1 MVETILE
8 NLLFNNTYFI
18 SAYPYIK
25 EDYFDRG
32 PYREIFK
39 LIQKHVNEYNTIPTK
54 TALAIAL
61 DKKSIDQVTHD
72 GVKEVLARLSS
83 KPEDHAWLIKE
94 TESYCKDQAMYNAL
108 SKAIE
113 IQENAAKPFEERNKK
128 LPDVGAIEDL
138 MKEALAI
145 SFDGS
150 VGHDWFEDY
159 ERRYM
164 LYQSKANKVPFISNV
179 LNKITKGGAELGT
192 LNVIMAGV
200 NVGKSLG
207 LCSLAADYLQT
218 GKNVVYFSM
227 EMAEH
232 VVAKR
237 IDANL
242 LDVTLDEIDD
252 GNMSFAE
259 YKARMERLKS
269 RNMGRLIIKQY
280 PTSGA
285 NANHFNAFLNELK
298 LKKNFKA
305 DVVIVDYLGIC
316 ASTRIRGGSE
326 NSYTLV
332 KAIAEELRGLA
343 VQHQVVLWTG
353 AQTTRS
359 AWDSTDIDMSD
370 VAESAGLPA
379 TADFMLAV
387 METEELAQ
395 MGLQLMK
402 QIKSRYGDKNWINK
416 FKMGVKKGNQRWYD
430 VEEEQQSRS
439 GTPTTPSPRQADNT
453 KGNNSRQHLDELA
466 ATMHF

>member
-1 MVETILE
+1 M
-8 NLLFNNTYFI
+8 LFNNTYFI
-18 SAYPYIK
+18 SAYPYLK
-25 EDYFDRG
+25 DEYFDKG
-32 PYREIFK
+32 PYREIFT
-39 LIQKHVNEYNTIPTK
+39 LIQKHVNAYNTIPTI
-54 TALAIAL
+54 TALTIAL
-61 DKKSIDQVTHD
+61 EKKSIDQLTHD
-72 GVKEVLARLSS
+72 GVKEVLGRLTS
-83 KPEDHAWLIKE
+83 KPEDHAWLMKE

-108 SKAIE
+108 SRAIE
-113 IQENAAKPFEERNKK
+113 IQENASKPFEERNKRI
-128 LPDVGAIEDL
+128 PDVGAIEDL
-138 MKEALAI
+138 MKDALSI

-164 LYQSKANKVPFISNV
+164 LYQSKANKIPFISHI

-207 LCSLAADYLQT
+207 LCSLAADYLQS

-252 GNMSFAE
+252 GNLSFAE
-259 YKARMERLKS
+259 YKARMEKLKTG
-269 RNMGRLIIKQY
+269 NMGRLIIKQY

-316 ASTRIRGGSE
+316 ASTRLGGGTE
-326 NSYTLV
+326 NSYSFV

-359 AWDSTDIDMSD
+359 AWDSTDIDMAD

-387 METEELAQ
+387 METEELAH
-395 MGLQLMK
+395 MGLQLFK
-402 QIKSRYGDKNWINK
+402 QIKSRYGDKNYYNK

-430 VEEEQQSRS
+430 VEVDEQQRP
-439 GTPTTPSPRQADNT
+439 GGNAPAAQPRVAENS
-453 KGNNSRQHLDELA
+453 KGANARAQLDELA
-466 ATMHF
+466 EGFNF

>member
-1 MVETILE
+1 M
-8 NLLFNNTYFI
+8 
-18 SAYPYIK
+18 
-25 EDYFDRG
+25 
-32 PYREIFK
+32 FK

-54 TALAIAL
+54 TALVIAL
-61 DKKSIDQVTHD
+61 EKKSIDQLTHD
-72 GVKEVLARLSS
+72 GIKEVLGRLAS
-83 KPEDHAWLIKE
+83 KPEDHSWLIKE
-94 TESYCKDQAMYNAL
+94 TETYCKDQAMYNAL

-138 MKEALAI
+138 MKNALSI

-164 LYQSKANKVPFISNV
+164 LYMSKANKVPFVSQI
-179 LNKITKGGAELGT
+179 LNKITKGGAEIGT

-252 GNMSFAE
+252 GQLSFAE
-259 YKARMERLKS
+259 YKARMEKLKS

-316 ASTRIRGGSE
+316 ASTRLGGGTE
-326 NSYTLV
+326 NSYSFV

-343 VQHQVVLWTG
+343 VQHQVVMWTG
-353 AQTTRS
+353 AQTNRG

-395 MGLQLMK
+395 LGVQLFK
-402 QIKSRYGDKNWINK
+402 QIKSRYGDKNYISK
-416 FKMGVKKGNQRWYD
+416 FRMGVRKGNQRWYD
-430 VEEEQQSRS
+430 IEEEGQSPKP
-439 GTPTTPSPRQADNT
+439 GAPAPRQADHT
-453 KGNNSRQHLDELA
+453 KGSNSREKLDELA
-466 ATMHF
+466 GIMNF

>member
-1 MVETILE
+1 M
-8 NLLFNNTYFI
+8 
-18 SAYPYIK
+18 
-25 EDYFDRG
+25 
-32 PYREIFK
+32 FK

-54 TALAIAL
+54 TALVIAL
-61 DKKSIDQVTHD
+61 EKKSIDQLTHD
-72 GVKEVLARLSS
+72 GIKEVLGRLAS
-83 KPEDHAWLIKE
+83 KPEDHSWLIKE
-94 TESYCKDQAMYNAL
+94 TETYCKDQAMYNAL

-138 MKEALAI
+138 MKNALSI

-164 LYQSKANKVPFISNV
+164 LYMSKANKVPFVSQI
-179 LNKITKGGAELGT
+179 LNKITKGGAEIGT

-252 GNMSFAE
+252 GQLSFAE
-259 YKARMERLKS
+259 YKARMEKLKS

-316 ASTRIRGGSE
+316 ASTRLGGGTE
-326 NSYTLV
+326 NSYSFV

-343 VQHQVVLWTG
+343 VQHQVVMWTG
-353 AQTTRS
+353 AQTNRG

-395 MGLQLMK
+395 LGVQLFK
-402 QIKSRYGDKNWINK
+402 QIKSRYGDKNYINK
-416 FKMGVKKGNQRWYD
+416 FRMGVRKGNQRWYD
-430 VEEEQQSRS
+430 IEEEGQSPKP
-439 GTPTTPSPRQADNT
+439 GAPAPRQADHT
-453 KGNNSRQHLDELA
+453 KGSNSREKLDELA
-466 ATMHF
+466 GIMNF

>member
-18 SAYPYIK
+18 SAYPYLK
-25 EDYFDRG
+25 DEYFDRG
-32 PYREIFK
+32 PYRELFK
-39 LIQKHVNEYNTIPTK
+39 LIRKHVAEYNTIPTK
-54 TALAIAL
+54 TALVIAL
-61 DKKSIDQVTHD
+61 EKKSLDANTHE
-72 GVKEVLARLSS
+72 GVKEVLGRLSS
-83 KPEDHAWLIKE
+83 KPEDHSWLMKE
-94 TESYCKDQAMYNAL
+94 TETYCKDQAMYNAL

-113 IQENAAKPFEERNKK
+113 IQENAAKPAEERNKK

-138 MKEALAI
+138 MKEALSI

-159 ERRYM
+159 ERRFM
-164 LYQSKANKVPFISNV
+164 LYQSKANKIPFISHI

-207 LCSLAADYLQT
+207 LCSLAADYLQS

-252 GNMSFAE
+252 GHISFPE
-259 YKARMERLKS
+259 YKARMERLRS
-269 RNMGRLIIKQY
+269 RNLGRLIIKQY

-343 VQHQVVLWTG
+343 VQHQVVMWTG

-387 METEELAQ
+387 IETEELAQ
-395 MGLQLMK
+395 MGIQLFK
-402 QIKSRYGDKNWINK
+402 QIKSRYGDKNWYNK
-416 FKMGVKKGNQRWYD
+416 FKMGVRRGNQRWYD
-430 VEEEQQSRS
+430 VEEEKTDSPA
-439 GTPTTPSPRQADNT
+439 TPASRQAENT
-453 KGNNSRQHLDELA
+453 KGSNAREKLDELA
-466 ATMHF
+466 AGFNF

>member
-1 MVETILE
+1 M
-8 NLLFNNTYFI
+8 
-18 SAYPYIK
+18 
-25 EDYFDRG
+25 
-32 PYREIFK
+32 FK

-54 TALAIAL
+54 TALVIAL
-61 DKKSIDQVTHD
+61 EKKSVDQLTHD
-72 GVKEVLARLSS
+72 GIKEVLGRLAS
-83 KPEDHAWLIKE
+83 KPEDHSWLIKE

-138 MKEALAI
+138 MKNALAI

-164 LYQSKANKVPFISNV
+164 LYMSKANKIPFVSHI
-179 LNKITKGGAELGT
+179 LNKITKGGAEVGT

-252 GNMSFAE
+252 GQLSFAE
-259 YKARMERLKS
+259 YKARMEKLKS

-305 DVVIVDYLGIC
+305 DIVIVDYLGIC
-316 ASTRIRGGSE
+316 ASTRLGGGTE
-326 NSYTLV
+326 NSYSFV

-353 AQTTRS
+353 AQTNRG

-395 MGLQLMK
+395 LGVQLFK
-402 QIKSRYGDKNWINK
+402 QIKSRYGDKNYINK
-416 FKMGVKKGNQRWYD
+416 FRMGVRKGNQRWYD
-430 VEEEQQSRS
+430 LEEEGQSAPKP
-439 GTPTTPSPRQADNT
+439 GAAPARQADHT
-453 KGNNSRQHLDELA
+453 KGSNNREKLDELA
-466 ATMHF
+466 GIMNF

>member
-18 SAYPYIK
+18 SAYPYLK
-25 EDYFDRG
+25 DEYFDRG
-32 PYREIFK
+32 PYRELFK

-54 TALAIAL
+54 TALVIAL
-61 DKKSIDQVTHD
+61 EKKSVDQLTHD
-72 GVKEVLARLSS
+72 GIKEVLGRLAS
-83 KPEDHAWLIKE
+83 KPEDHSWLIKE

-138 MKEALAI
+138 MKNALAI

-164 LYQSKANKVPFISNV
+164 LYMSKANKIPFVSHI
-179 LNKITKGGAELGT
+179 LNKITKGGAEVGT

-252 GNMSFAE
+252 GQLSFAE
-259 YKARMERLKS
+259 YKARMEKLKS

-305 DVVIVDYLGIC
+305 DIVIVDYLGIC
-316 ASTRIRGGSE
+316 ASTRLGGGTE
-326 NSYTLV
+326 NSYSFV

-353 AQTTRS
+353 AQTNRG

-395 MGLQLMK
+395 LGVQLFK
-402 QIKSRYGDKNWINK
+402 QIKSRYGDKNYINK
-416 FKMGVKKGNQRWYD
+416 FRMGVRKGNQRWYD
-430 VEEEQQSRS
+430 LEEEGQSAPKP
-439 GTPTTPSPRQADNT
+439 GAAPARQADHT
-453 KGNNSRQHLDELA
+453 KGSNNREKLDELA
-466 ATMHF
+466 GIMNF

>member
-1 MVETILE
+1 
-8 NLLFNNTYFI
+8 
-18 SAYPYIK
+18 
-25 EDYFDRG
+25 
-32 PYREIFK
+32 
-39 LIQKHVNEYNTIPTK
+39 
-54 TALAIAL
+54 
-61 DKKSIDQVTHD
+61 
-72 GVKEVLARLSS
+72 
-83 KPEDHAWLIKE
+83 
-94 TESYCKDQAMYNAL
+94 
-108 SKAIE
+108 
-113 IQENAAKPFEERNKK
+113 
-128 LPDVGAIEDL
+128 
-138 MKEALAI
+138 
-145 SFDGS
+145 
-150 VGHDWFEDY
+150 
-159 ERRYM
+159 
-164 LYQSKANKVPFISNV
+164 
-179 LNKITKGGAELGT
+179 
-192 LNVIMAGV
+192 
-200 NVGKSLG
+200 
-207 LCSLAADYLQT
+207 
-218 GKNVVYFSM
+218 
-227 EMAEH
+227 
-232 VVAKR
+232 
-237 IDANL
+237 
-242 LDVTLDEIDD
+242 
-252 GNMSFAE
+252 
-259 YKARMERLKS
+259 MERLKS

-430 VEEEQQSRS
+430 VEEEQSRS
-439 GTPTTPSPRQADNT
+439 GTPNTPSPRQADNT

-466 ATMHF
+466 ATMNF

>member
-1 MVETILE
+1 M
-8 NLLFNNTYFI
+8 LFNNTYFI
-18 SAYPYIK
+18 SAYPYLK
-25 EDYFDRG
+25 DEYFDKG
-32 PYREIFK
+32 PYREIFT
-39 LIQKHVNEYNTIPTK
+39 LIQKHVNEYNTIPTL
-54 TALAIAL
+54 TALNIAL
-61 DKKSIDQVTHD
+61 DKKSIDQNTHD
-72 GVKEVLARLSS
+72 GVKEVLGRLTS
-83 KPEDHAWLIKE
+83 KPEDHSWLMKE

-108 SKAIE
+108 SRAIE
-113 IQENAAKPFEERNKK
+113 IQENASKPFEERNKR

-138 MKEALAI
+138 MKEALSI

-164 LYQSKANKVPFISNV
+164 LYQSKANKVPFISHI
-179 LNKITKGGAELGT
+179 LNKITKGGAEIGT

-207 LCSLAADYLQT
+207 LCSLAADYLQS

-252 GNMSFAE
+252 GQISFAE
-259 YKARMERLKS
+259 YKAKMEKLKS
-269 RNMGRLIIKQY
+269 GNMGRLIIKQY

-316 ASTRIRGGSE
+316 ASTRLGGGTE
-326 NSYTLV
+326 NSYSFV

-359 AWDSTDIDMSD
+359 AWDSTDIDMAD

-387 METEELAQ
+387 METEELAH
-395 MGLQLMK
+395 MGLQLFK
-402 QIKSRYGDKNWINK
+402 QIKSRYGDKNYYNK

-430 VEEEQQSRS
+430 VEVEEQQRPGGSL
-439 GTPTTPSPRQADNT
+439 TPQNT
-453 KGNNSRQHLDELA
+453 QRVAANAQGSNARAHLDELA
-466 ATMHF
+466 DGFNF